1 MRFIITLALAALLAA
16 CGSSTELQFNDK
28 QDPTR
33 ITGVKGLDSHDA
45 ANVLTNRDYIDGKVK
60 PPQKAI
66 VSIKAHPGQT
76 IEIKAAEF
84 TVWQPSGPQ
93 DDIRPAPQ
101 ARSTFERNTAAVGG
115 LIKDATPLAG
125 AALLVSD
132 RKDARQV
139 GLQQSQIDAETTR
152 QQNNLQHDTTTRM
165 MEILDSKIPDPEPTP

>member
-28 QDPTR
+28 NDPGR
-33 ITGVKGLDSHDA
+33 ITGIKGMESHDA

-60 PPQKAI
+60 APQKAI

-101 ARSTFERNTAAVGG
+101 AKSTFERNLDATGR
-115 LIKDATPLAG
+115 LIEKSTPLAA
-125 AALLVSD
+125 AALLVGD

-152 QQNNLQHDTTTRM
+152 QQNNLQHDTTTRVM
-165 MEILDSKIPDPEPTP
+165 DILDSKIPDPEPTP

>member
-1 MRFIITLALAALLAA
+1 M
-16 CGSSTELQFNDK
+16 
-28 QDPTR
+28 
-33 ITGVKGLDSHDA
+33 
-45 ANVLTNRDYIDGKVK
+45 
-60 PPQKAI
+60 
-66 VSIKAHPGQT
+66 
-76 IEIKAAEF
+76 
-84 TVWQPSGPQ
+84 
-93 DDIRPAPQ
+93 
-101 ARSTFERNTAAVGG
+101 GG